1 MKAEYLKNTAAG
13 VNSLDEV
20 FNALTAKMTE
30 KAPNRVL
37 SDAEKAFLKD
47 TRDFYAGIVTRQP
60 VTDAMFRKFINTDT
74 KITLENPRNIFG
86 TSALF
91 PTTEETVDRLI
102 NNPVISEE
110 ELARKID
117 SGDGSVMQ
125 LMEENPE
132 YQDLLKAYS
141 GNARAALE
149 SDLEQFGARLEE
161 ARNLVTGHNMA
172 DNDKTAVIGKISVL
186 VKELREI

>member
-1 MKAEYLKNTAAG
+1 M
-13 VNSLDEV
+13 
-20 FNALTAKMTE
+20 
-30 KAPNRVL
+30 
-37 SDAEKAFLKD
+37 
-47 TRDFYAGIVTRQP
+47 
-60 VTDAMFRKFINTDT
+60 
-74 KITLENPRNIFG
+74 
-86 TSALF
+86 
-91 PTTEETVDRLI
+91 
-102 NNPVISEE
+102 ISEE
-110 ELARKID
+110 ELVRKID

-149 SDLEQFGARLEE
+149 SDLEQLGARLEE

-186 VKELREI
+186 VKELREIRNEADGKLTAEDRAQLFTSDQTYEPLLKNALNTLNGMYPEGSNERQSIELLNGDREAAGFSGLFR